1 MILKFEILKCWPTF
15 FSEDW
20 RNEISPLSSTFSFIS
35 VFFIL
40 QILQMLQTHSWISCK
55 CFVTKRVFLEKHQ
68 SCFIDWSTP
77 ATLSRSHDYHYHHFL
92 SKHFKKVVSLFRTL
106 HTFIVSSTAWFYKDL
121 SSIKINFLLF
131 FYRLQVICNSVDYK
145 KRLDGIYNIIE
156 RKHRLDDRVK
166 KIQNQASANNHT
178 DKDNDNKENIFMKN
192 VNKKGKSLSEEEPI
206 LCIQQVMSLLQ

>member
-1 MILKFEILKCWPTF
+1 M
-15 FSEDW
+15 
-20 RNEISPLSSTFSFIS
+20 
-35 VFFIL
+35 
-40 QILQMLQTHSWISCK
+40 
-55 CFVTKRVFLEKHQ
+55 
-68 SCFIDWSTP
+68 
-77 ATLSRSHDYHYHHFL
+77 
-92 SKHFKKVVSLFRTL
+92 
-106 HTFIVSSTAWFYKDL
+106 
-121 SSIKINFLLF
+121 
-131 FYRLQVICNSVDYK
+131 ICNSVDYK